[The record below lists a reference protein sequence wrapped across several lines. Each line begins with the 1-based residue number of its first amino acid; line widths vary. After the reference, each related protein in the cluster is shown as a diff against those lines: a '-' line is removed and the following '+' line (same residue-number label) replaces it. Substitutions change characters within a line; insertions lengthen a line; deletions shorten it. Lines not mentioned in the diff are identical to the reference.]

1 MELPTLPKW
10 LQNARLHVCYA
21 DDVHLRLREVRAFML
36 AVKAREPQAPQ
47 WRRWKDMCVRVC
59 VCLELKGQGEK
70 ENRCYRFALTSKYAW
85 LPLVEPFNSKCVPPI
100 PHHSPHTL
108 PAPTTFILAHV
119 TSVLGTAEQVFSLPW
134 QPVEGSRPLAASGEE
149 EKRPTVSEVVC
160 LGPAC
165 HCFQSAAGGA
175 TLAERAAAGRGPQGP
190 PATAVGTAGRDG
202 GPRGQCH

>member
-1 MELPTLPKW
+1 MKNESEVAQSCPTLSDPMDCS
-10 LQNARLHVCYA
+10 LPGSSVHGIFQARVLTI
-21 DDVHLRLREVRAFML
+21 
-36 AVKAREPQAPQ
+36 
-47 WRRWKDMCVRVC
+47 
-59 VCLELKGQGEK
+59 EK
-70 ENRCYRFALTSKYAW
+70 NL
-85 LPLVEPFNSKCVPPI
+85 N
-100 PHHSPHTL
+100 
-108 PAPTTFILAHV
+108 
-119 TSVLGTAEQVFSLPW
+119 VLGTAEQVFSLPW
-134 QPVEGSRPLAASGEE
+134 QPVERSRPLAASGEE

>member
-1 MELPTLPKW
+1 MCVWNLKDKEKKKIDVTALHL
-10 LQNARLHVCYA
+10 LQNMPDSLWWDRLTPNA
-21 DDVHLRLREVRAFML
+21 S
-36 AVKAREPQAPQ
+36 P
-47 WRRWKDMCVRVC
+47 
-59 VCLELKGQGEK
+59 
-70 ENRCYRFALTSKYAW
+70 
-85 LPLVEPFNSKCVPPI
+85 PPI

-134 QPVEGSRPLAASGEE
+134 QPVERARPLAASREE

-175 TLAERAAAGRGPQGP
+175 TLAEREAAGRGPQGP